1 MMCQKYGVHEQYFES
16 WLPKAK
22 IPCLFSGLRFYPF
35 VYFGSHV
42 LSNCIALLGST
53 ALLAKAY
60 ICYGPVIEK
69 MPFYINIRIGHVLED
84 HRKIRIYHYIPK

>member
-1 MMCQKYGVHEQYFES
+1 MCQKYGVHEQYFES

-53 ALLAKAY
+53 ALLAKAR
-60 ICYGPVIEK
+60 ICYDPVIK
-69 MPFYINIRIGHVLED
+69 
-84 HRKIRIYHYIPK
+84 